1 MSFEKLIKDGKVA
14 VLYSPGFGAGWST
27 LAYGDS
33 EQAMA
38 MDRDLVLAFLNGGVD
53 ALVKITEQK
62 YPDNYTGGAD
72 DVVVAWLPEGTRF
85 DIREYD
91 GSETLHTL
99 DNVPWL
105 VA

>member
-1 MSFEKLIKDGKVA
+1 MFEKHIVDGKVA
-14 VLYSPGFGAGWST
+14 VLYSPGYGSSWST
-27 LAYGDS
+27 WAYGDTGK
-33 EQAMA
+33 AMA

-62 YPDNYTGGAD
+62 YPDNYTGGAH

-85 DIREYD
+85 EIREYD
-91 GSETLHTL
+91 GSETLRTL
-99 DNVPWL
+99 DNVSWW

>member
-1 MSFEKLIKDGKVA
+1 MFEKHIVDGKVA
-14 VLYSPGFGAGWST
+14 ILYSPGFGAGWST
-27 LAYGDS
+27 WAYGDS

-38 MDRDLVLAFLNGGVD
+38 MDRDLVLAFLEGGVN
-53 ALVKITEQK
+53 ALVKITAQK

-72 DVVVAWLPEGTRF
+72 GIVVAWLPVGTRF
-85 DIREYD
+85 EIREYN

>member
-1 MSFEKLIKDGKVA
+1 MFEKHIVDGKVA

-27 LAYGDS
+27 WAYDDT

-38 MDRDLVLAFLNGGVD
+38 MDRDLVLAFLDGGVD
-53 ALVKITEQK
+53 ALVKVTAQK
-62 YPDNYTGGAD
+62 YPDNYKGGAE
-72 DVVVAWLPEGTRF
+72 DVEVAWLPEGTRF
-85 DIREYD
+85 EIREYD

-99 DNVPWL
+99 DNVSWL

>member
-1 MSFEKLIKDGKVA
+1 MFEKHIVDGKVA

-53 ALVKITEQK
+53 ALVKITAQK

-85 DIREYD
+85 EIREYD
-91 GSETLHTL
+91 GSETLRTL
-99 DNVPWL
+99 DNVSWW

>member
-1 MSFEKLIKDGKVA
+1 MFEKHIVDGKVA

-27 LAYGDS
+27 WAYDDTN
-33 EQAMA
+33 QAMA
-38 MDRDLVLAFLNGGVD
+38 MDRDLVLAFLDGGVD

-62 YPDNYTGGAD
+62 YPGNYTGGSE
-72 DVVVAWLPEGTRF
+72 DVVVAWLPVGTAF
-85 DIREYD
+85 EIREYD

-99 DNVPWL
+99 DNVSWW

>member
-1 MSFEKLIKDGKVA
+1 MFEKHIVDGKVA
-14 VLYSPGFGAGWST
+14 VLYSTGLGAGWST
-27 LAYGDS
+27 WAYDDT

-38 MDRDLVLAFLNGGVD
+38 MDRDLVLAFLDGGVD
-53 ALVKITEQK
+53 ALVKVTAQK
-62 YPDNYTGGAD
+62 YPDNYTGGAE

-85 DIREYD
+85 EILEYD

>member
-1 MSFEKLIKDGKVA
+1 MFEKHIVDGKVA

-27 LAYGDS
+27 WAYGDT

-38 MDRDLVLAFLNGGVD
+38 MDRDLVLAFLDGGVD
-53 ALVKITEQK
+53 ALVKITAQK
-62 YPDNYTGGAD
+62 YPDNYTGGAE

-85 DIREYD
+85 EIREYD

>member
-1 MSFEKLIKDGKVA
+1 MFEKHIVDGKVA

-27 LAYGDS
+27 WAYGDS

-85 DIREYD
+85 EIREYD
-91 GSETLHTL
+91 GSETLHTI
-99 DNVPWL
+99 DNVPWW

>member
-1 MSFEKLIKDGKVA
+1 MFEKHIVDGKVA

-27 LAYGDS
+27 WAYDDT

-38 MDRDLVLAFLNGGVD
+38 MDRDLVLAFLDGGVD
-53 ALVKITEQK
+53 ALVKVTAQK
-62 YPDNYTGGAD
+62 YPDNYTGGAE
-72 DVVVAWLPEGTRF
+72 DVEVAWLPEGTRF
-85 DIREYD
+85 EIREYD

-99 DNVPWL
+99 DNVSWL

>member
-1 MSFEKLIKDGKVA
+1 MFEKLIVDGKVA

-27 LAYGDS
+27 WAQDGNED
-33 EQAMA
+33 AMA

-85 DIREYD
+85 EIREYD
-91 GSETLHTL
+91 GSETLHTIG
-99 DNVPWL
+99 DTPYWI
-105 VA
+105 A

>member
-1 MSFEKLIKDGKVA
+1 MSFEKHIVDGKVA

-27 LAYGDS
+27 WAYSDS

-53 ALVKITEQK
+53 ALVKVTAQK

-72 DVVVAWLPEGTRF
+72 DVAVAWLPVGTRF
-85 DIREYD
+85 EIREYG
-91 GSETLHTL
+91 GSESIRTL
-99 DNVPWL
+99 DSMPL
-105 VA
+105 FTA

>member
-1 MSFEKLIKDGKVA
+1 MFEKHIVDGKVA

-27 LAYGDS
+27 WAHDGN
-33 EQAMA
+33 EEAMA
-38 MDRDLVLAFLNGGVD
+38 MDRDLVLAFLEGGVN
-53 ALVKITEQK
+53 ALVKVTAQK

-85 DIREYD
+85 EIREYD

>member
-1 MSFEKLIKDGKVA
+1 MFEKHIVDGKVA

-27 LAYGDS
+27 WAYGDS

-38 MDRDLVLAFLNGGVD
+38 MDRDLVLAFLDGGVD
-53 ALVKITEQK
+53 ALVKITAQK

-85 DIREYD
+85 EIRKYD

-99 DNVPWL
+99 DNVPWW

>member
-1 MSFEKLIKDGKVA
+1 MFEKHIVGGKVA

-27 LAYGDS
+27 WAYDDT

-38 MDRDLVLAFLNGGVD
+38 MDRDLVLAFLDGGVD
-53 ALVKITEQK
+53 ALVKVTAQK
-62 YPDNYTGGAD
+62 YPDNYTGGAE
-72 DVVVAWLPEGTRF
+72 DVEVAWLPEGTRF
-85 DIREYD
+85 EIREYD

-99 DNVPWL
+99 DNVSWL

>member
-1 MSFEKLIKDGKVA
+1 MFEKHIVDGKVA

-27 LAYGDS
+27 WAYDDDT

-38 MDRDLVLAFLNGGVD
+38 MDRDLVLAFLDGGVD

-85 DIREYD
+85 EIREYD
-91 GSETLHTL
+91 GSETIRTL
-99 DNVPWL
+99 DNVSWW

>member
-1 MSFEKLIKDGKVA
+1 MFEKHIVDGKVA
-14 VLYSPGFGAGWST
+14 ILYSPGFGAGWST
-27 LAYGDS
+27 WAYGDS

-72 DVVVAWLPEGTRF
+72 DLEVVWLPVGTQF
-85 DIREYD
+85 KIREYD
-91 GSETLHTL
+91 GSETLITL
-99 DNVPWL
+99 DEMKFFT
-105 VA
+105 A